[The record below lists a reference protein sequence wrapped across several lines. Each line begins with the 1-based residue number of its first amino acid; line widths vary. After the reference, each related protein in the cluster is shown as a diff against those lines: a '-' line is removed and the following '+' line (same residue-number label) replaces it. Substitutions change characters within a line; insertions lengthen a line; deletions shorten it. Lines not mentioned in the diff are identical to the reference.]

1 MSSKNGFT
9 LIELMIVVA
18 IIGILAAIAYP
29 SYVEH
34 VNKGSRT
41 EAVTSLLDA
50 ANKQEQFFADNHR
63 YALSLAE
70 LNYDTSTRT
79 GLFTLNLISD
89 GTTFS
94 IKAIPAINPAT
105 GDEGCTSFSINNIG
119 QTAATGQ
126 VGAARCWGK

>member
-1 MSSKNGFT
+1 MSNKNGFT

-18 IIGILAAIAYP
+18 IIGIIAAVAYP

-41 EAVTSLLDA
+41 EAMTSLLDI
-50 ANKQEQFFADNHR
+50 ANRQEQFFADNHR
-63 YALSLAE
+63 YALTLAE
-70 LNYDTSTRT
+70 LNYDATTRT

-94 IKAIPAINPAT
+94 VEATPAKNPAT
-105 GDEGCTSFSINNIG
+105 GDEGCASFSINNIG

-126 VGAARCWGK
+126 AGSAKCWGK